1 MTGDIMENL
10 VRNNKCFSELFR
22 GTYTITGGINAS
34 ETKIITIQIEDELRS
49 GMVCIANSV
58 DWPLRVEVQEVGN
71 NTISTEYTGFAIV
84 SVTNETGTSIG
95 GNVDINYLFI

>member
-1 MTGDIMENL
+1 MAENL

-22 GTYTITGGINAS
+22 GTYTIEGGINAS

-49 GMVCIANSV
+49 GAVCIANSV

-71 NTISTEYTGFAIV
+71 NTQSTEYTGFSIV
-84 SVTNETGTSIG
+84 SVTNESGTAISG
-95 GNVDINYLFI
+95 DVDINYLFI